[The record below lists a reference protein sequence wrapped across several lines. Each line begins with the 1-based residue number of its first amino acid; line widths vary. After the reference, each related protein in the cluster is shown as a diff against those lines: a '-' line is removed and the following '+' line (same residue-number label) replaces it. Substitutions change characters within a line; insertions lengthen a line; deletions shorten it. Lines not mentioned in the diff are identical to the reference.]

1 MFGYVTVNQNELKLR
16 EFDHYRSYY
25 CGVCCDLRDAYGK
38 RGQLTLS
45 YDTTFLALLL
55 TSLYEEKDAEGMTRC
70 VAHPLS
76 KHKTRRNAFT
86 RYAADVGV
94 ILSFYSCMDD
104 WTDEKRY
111 SRLLFA
117 KLLSGKEKA
126 AENLFKEKAEVIAQR
141 LAQLREAEEKG
152 ENDLDLVS
160 GYFGELMGEIFVC
173 RKDEWESA
181 LRRMGFYL
189 GKYIYILD
197 AYDDLEKDKKT
208 GSYNPVL
215 ADPLSASPDDPAFV
229 EKYRGILTQMMAECC
244 RSFES
249 LPILENADIL
259 RNILYSGVWARF
271 EDITKKRQEKTK
283 QRIQMN
289 GAD

>member
-25 CGVCCDLRDAYGK
+25 CGVCSDLRAAYGR

-55 TSLYEEKDAEGMTRC
+55 TSLYEEQDAVGTTRC
-70 VAHPLS
+70 IAHPLK
-76 KHKTRRNAFT
+76 KHPTRTNLFT

-94 ILSFYSCMDD
+94 ILSYYSCMDD
-104 WTDEKRY
+104 WNDEK
-111 SRLLFA
+111 SLSKLLFA
-117 KLLSGKEKA
+117 KLLSGREKA
-126 AENLFKEKAEVIAQR
+126 AEGLYREKVGVISQR
-141 LAQLREAEEKG
+141 LAQLHEAEGKG
-152 ENDLDLVS
+152 ERDLDLVS
-160 GYFGELMGEIFVC
+160 GYFGELMGEIFVY
-173 RKDEWESA
+173 RRDEWESA

-215 ADPLSASPDDPAFV
+215 MDPLSASPDDPEFI

-259 RNILYSGVWARF
+259 RNILYSGVWAKF
-271 EDITKKRQEKTK
+271 EDVTKKRQEKTK